1 MFEKILSYSNLE
13 AAYLEIVEQFAADH
27 RNFRYHGLDNI
38 FLRDFDLKSQE
49 IIKRARVELA
59 ERKEIEPALSVLIPK
74 PNKPGEFREIFIYN
88 LKERIKA
95 QAIYRVVLPE
105 FEKNFSDRLLSY
117 RPGRPPYLAARIFC
131 RRYRKEFRGDRAL
144 VIDAKNYSDRIDR
157 EMMFARLEN
166 IFPDKKVLGLLRL
179 FVFNKVHRR
188 GSSEMPAKGLV
199 QGVPLIALFANLYLA
214 DLDFKYQAQAE
225 FYIRVGDDIALL
237 DRDPVKLSAIKETL
251 LGDLRARGL
260 EVNRQKLFL
269 GAADQPFSF
278 LGYAFQAGTIG
289 LEPGFVKKIVDGWK
303 NILAYQHKSP
313 REKKRLL
320 AKIMDRADGNF
331 NYQFQKIVKTKC
343 QINDS
348 VQVKKISE
356 KFFAIL
362 AKFMYEH
369 YSPRNRRL
377 LNDVLAEFKITSL
390 YKTYN
395 NFHYDRR

>member
-1 MFEKILSYSNLE
+1 MFKAILSYSNFK

-38 FLRDFDLKSQE
+38 FLRDFDLKSQK
-49 IIKRARVELA
+49 IIKQARADLL

-74 PNKPGEFREIFIYN
+74 PNKPEEFREIFIYN

-131 RRYRKEFRGDRAL
+131 RHYRKEFRGDQAL

-157 EMMFARLEN
+157 EMMSAQLEK

-179 FVFNKVHRR
+179 FVFNQVYRQ
-188 GSSEMPAKGLV
+188 GVSETPAKGLV

-214 DLDFKYQAQAE
+214 DLDFKYQVQAD

-237 DRDPVKLSAIKETL
+237 DHDPVKLSAIKEAL
-251 LGDLRARGL
+251 LRDLQARGL
-260 EVNRQKLFL
+260 EINEKKLFL
-269 GAADQPFSF
+269 GAAEEPFSF

-289 LEPGFVKKIVDGWK
+289 LESGFVKKVVDGWK
-303 NILAYQHKSP
+303 NILTYQHKTL

-320 AKIMDRADGNF
+320 AKIMNRVDSNF
-331 NYQFQKIVKTKC
+331 NYQFQKIIKTKC
-343 QINDS
+343 QINDTA
-348 VQVKKISE
+348 QVKKMSE

-362 AKFMYEH
+362 TRFMYEH
-369 YSPRNRRL
+369 YSPRQRRL
-377 LNDVLAEFKITSL
+377 LEDVLSEFKITSL